1 MSNHHRHHSRRR
13 RSNFL
18 DESKEGF
25 PYLVIF
31 GLALAWG
38 FSAFA
43 RGAYYRIYWAPVGIL
58 VVLVMAGFLVFVN
71 HGRLRPRFHPRTDLP
86 LLLFLGWAVVS
97 LMTSINLESSLFEI
111 LRLSTFIMVYFLV
124 AYAVKREAQRRL
136 LAYVLFGLG
145 FLEAAYGLA
154 EFISGRPFF
163 EQSLVELVPNANRV
177 AGTFN
182 NHNHFAGLLEMT
194 IFLGLGIGR
203 GLRSEEERP
212 SEQIAGTI
220 FFLAPCALM
229 VLALALSLSRGGWLS
244 FMAGLLFYLWL
255 VLRREHL
262 LWSRVAA
269 ALVAVTIVAGSVF
282 MGVNRAPLFKRIQTL
297 TAIYRSSDE
306 VSDDLRLSLWKSTAA
321 MVRDYPWTG
330 TGWGTF
336 HSAYP
341 GYRRDF
347 QFVGPD
353 FAHNDYLQLAAGMGL
368 PGLFFFLIFVAMVF
382 RRGWATVGNPR
393 PDFWARAMP
402 GVLAG
407 VFCLLLHELVD
418 FNLLIPGNA
427 MIFYAL
433 TGMAAGWSETDEAS
447 AG

>member
-1 MSNHHRHHSRRR
+1 
-13 RSNFL
+13 
-18 DESKEGF
+18 
-25 PYLVIF
+25 VIF

-38 FSAFA
+38 FAAFA
-43 RGAYYRIYWAPVGIL
+43 RGAYSRIYWAPVGIL
-58 VVLVMAGFLVFVN
+58 VVLVMAGFLVYLN
-71 HGRLRPRFHPRTDLP
+71 HGSVRPRFHPRTDLP

-97 LMTSINLESSLFEI
+97 LFSSINLESSFFEI
-111 LRLSTFIMVYFLV
+111 LRLMTFIMVYFLV
-124 AYAVKREAQRRL
+124 ASAVKREGQRKL

-145 FLEAAYGLA
+145 FLEAVYGLA

-163 EQSLVELVPNANRV
+163 EQSLVELIPNPTRV
-177 AGTFN
+177 AGTFR

-194 IFLGLGIGR
+194 IFLGLGMGR

-244 FMAGLLFYLWL
+244 FLAGLLFYLWL
-255 VLRREHL
+255 ILKREHL

-269 ALVAVTIVAGSVF
+269 ALVVVTIVAGSVF
-282 MGVNRAPLFKRIQTL
+282 MGVNRAPLFQRIQTL
-297 TAIYRSSDE
+297 TSIYRESDE
-306 VSDDLRLSLWKSTAA
+306 VSDEVRVSLWKSSAA
-321 MVRDYPWTG
+321 MIRDHPLTG

-347 QFVGPD
+347 LFVGPD
-353 FAHNDYLQLAAGMGL
+353 FAHNDYLQIAAGMGL
-368 PGLFFFLIFVAMVF
+368 PGLFFFLAFVVMVF
-382 RRGWATVGNPR
+382 RRGLAAVRNPR
-393 PDFWARAMP
+393 PDFWARVMP

-407 VFCLLLHELVD
+407 IFCLLVHELVD

-433 TGMAAGWSETDEAS
+433 TGMAAGWSKTDETS